1 MNLTGRPNT
10 YAQNGIVATPHY
22 LASQAGLRVLQDGG
36 NAVDAIIAANA
47 MLNVVY
53 PHQCHIGG
61 DLFAIVWDP
70 RDSSLHG
77 LNASGPA
84 GASESVERLRSLGF
98 SAAPTR
104 GANSVTVPGT
114 VGGWQALA
122 ERFGT
127 RELGSVLSSAIAYA
141 RDGAPMSK
149 LFARAVAANTDLI
162 RKDPGASGVFLTH
175 AWRGGDVLRQPALA
189 VTFERV
195 AREGRDGFYRGA
207 VADDIVQTLGG
218 LGSAITHDDLAS
230 YEPEWVTPI
239 RTVYRG
245 YEVLEMPPNTQGPAV
260 LLLANI
266 AEGWPV
272 TEMGHTTARGIH
284 AYVGAKHL
292 AWQERDRHITD
303 PRFHDVPMERFLDK
317 DIAATLR
324 DSIDLERVGAQTGA
338 PSEDGD
344 TVYLCAVDRDGMVV
358 SLIQS
363 IYNNFGSGVV
373 APQSGVLF
381 QNRGS
386 AFSLDPRDANV
397 IEPGKRPR
405 HTLIPAM
412 LLKNGAP
419 DTVFGTMGADGQAQ
433 TQLQLILGMVDFE
446 LEPQEAIETP
456 RWRSTMDP
464 DGRCWLLIEAEVGAA
479 VLADLRRRG
488 HEVVIAERWDSNLG
502 HAQAIKIDR
511 ERGVLVG
518 GADPRGDGIAAG
530 W

>member
-1 MNLTGRPNT
+1 MTGRPNT

-61 DLFAIVWDP
+61 DLFAMVWDP

-84 GASESVERLRSLGF
+84 GARESVERLQSIGL
-98 SAAPTR
+98 SSMPLR

-122 ERFGT
+122 DRFGT
-127 RELGSVLSSAIAYA
+127 RELGHVLASAIAYA

-149 LFARAVAANTDLI
+149 LFARAVAVNTELLKRDT
-162 RKDPGASGVFLTH
+162 GAAGVFVPQS
-175 AWRGGDVLRQPALA
+175 WKGGDVLRQPALA
-189 VTFERV
+189 ATFERV
-195 AREGRDGFYRGA
+195 AREGTDGFYRGP
-207 VADDIVQTLGG
+207 VADDIVKTLGG
-218 LGSAITHDDLAS
+218 LGSAISHDDLAA
-230 YEPEWVTPI
+230 YMPEWVMPL
-239 RTVYRG
+239 RTTYRG
-245 YEVLEMPPNTQGPAV
+245 YELLEMPPNTQGPAV

-272 TEMGHTTARGIH
+272 TEFGHTTAAGIH

-292 AWQERDRHITD
+292 AWEERDRHITD
-303 PRFHDVPMERFLDK
+303 PKFYDVPLDRFLDK
-317 DIAATLR
+317 DIATELR
-324 DSIDLERVGAQTGA
+324 NSIDLERVGAQSGA

-344 TVYLCAVDRDGMVV
+344 TVYLCAVDRNGMAV

-373 APQSGVLF
+373 APEAGILF
-381 QNRGS
+381 QNRGA
-386 AFSLDPRDANV
+386 AFSLDPADANV
-397 IEPGKRPR
+397 IAPGKRPR

-412 LLKNGAP
+412 LLKDGTP
-419 DTVFGTMGADGQAQ
+419 EIIFGTMGADGQAQ
-433 TQLQLILGMVDFE
+433 TQLQLLLGMVDFE

-456 RWRSTMDP
+456 RWRSTIDP
-464 DGRCWLLIEAEVGAA
+464 DGRSWLLIEAEVGED
-479 VLADLRRRG
+479 VISGLRRRG
-488 HEVVIAERWDSNLG
+488 HETVIAEPWDSNLG

-511 ERGVLVG
+511 ERGVLIG